1 MEFKD
6 VIQQRR
12 AVNFFD
18 TTKDVTYAQLKQI
31 IETAALAPSSSN
43 LQPWKVIVLRD
54 KEKKETLRKVA
65 MNQPKIT
72 DAPVVLIVLGDREGF
87 KKGNS
92 GFEKVFAES
101 VKAGTTKQEQYDGFA
116 NSTNSLYGISPER
129 QVAFACKNAG
139 FFAMSLML
147 AAKDAGLDSHPMD
160 GFDIDGVRR
169 AFNIP
174 DQYWIPCLLAIGH
187 FDKTK
192 TLLPPKWRK
201 SYEEIII
208 EFQSD
213 SNFKN
218 EVH

>member
-6 VIQQRR
+6 VMQQRR

-18 TTKDVTYAQLKQI
+18 PTKDVTEAQLKEI
-31 IETAALAPSSSN
+31 IETAALAPSGFN
-43 LQPWKVIVLRD
+43 LQPWNLIVLRD
-54 KEKKETLRKVA
+54 KAKKEMLRKVA
-65 MNQPKIT
+65 WDQPKIT

-87 KKGNS
+87 KKGNA
-92 GFEKVFAES
+92 GFEKDFAES
-101 VKAGTTKQEQYDGFA
+101 VKAGIMKQEQYDWFINA
-116 NSTNSLYGISPER
+116 ANSLYGVSPER
-129 QVAFACKNAG
+129 QLAFACKNTG

-160 GFDIDGVRR
+160 GFDIDGVRK

-174 DQYWIPCLLAIGH
+174 DQYWIPLLLAIVY

-201 SYEEIII
+201 SYNEIVV
-208 EFQSD
+208 
-213 SNFKN
+213 NF
-218 EVH
+218 

>member
-1 MEFKD
+1 MEFKEA
-6 VIQQRR
+6 IKQRR

-18 TTKDVTYAQLKQI
+18 PTKDVTDAQLKQI
-31 IETAALAPSSSN
+31 IETAALAPSGFN
-43 LQPWKVIVLRD
+43 LQPWNLIVLRD
-54 KEKKETLRKVA
+54 KAKKELLRKVA
-65 MNQPKIT
+65 WDQPKIT

-87 KKGNS
+87 KKGNP
-92 GFEKVFAES
+92 GFEKDFAES
-101 VKAGTTKQEQYDGFA
+101 VKAGIMKQEQYDWFVNA
-116 NSTNSLYGISPER
+116 TNSLYGVSPER
-129 QVAFACKNAG
+129 QMAFACKNAG

-160 GFDIDGVRR
+160 GFDIDGVRK

-201 SYEEIII
+201 SYDEIVIN
-208 EFQSD
+208 F
-213 SNFKN
+213 SN
-218 EVH
+218 

>member
-6 VIQQRR
+6 VMKQRR

-18 TTKDVTYAQLKQI
+18 PTKDVNDTQLRQI

-43 LQPWKVIVLRD
+43 LQPWKIIVLRD
-54 KEKKETLRKVA
+54 KEKKEALKKVA
-65 MNQPKIT
+65 SNQPKIT
-72 DAPVVLIVLGDREGF
+72 DAPVVLIILGDREGF
-87 KKGNS
+87 KKGNA

-101 VKAGTTKQEQYDGFA
+101 VKAGTSKQEKYDGFV

-160 GFDIDGVRR
+160 GFDIDGVRKY
-169 AFNIP
+169 FNIP
-174 DQYWIPCLLAIGH
+174 DQYWIPLLLAIGH

-192 TLLPPKWRK
+192 TVLPPKWRK
-201 SYEEIII
+201 SYEEIVI
-208 EFQSD
+208 
-213 SNFKN
+213 NF
-218 EVH
+218 

>member
-6 VIQQRR
+6 VIKQRR

-18 TTKDVTYAQLKQI
+18 PTKDVTDEQLRQI

-43 LQPWKVIVLRD
+43 LQPWYLIVLRD
-54 KEKKETLRKVA
+54 KEEKERLKKVA
-65 MNQPKIT
+65 SNQPKIT
-72 DAPVVLIVLGDREGF
+72 DAPVVLIILGDREGF
-87 KKGNS
+87 RKGNP
-92 GFEKVFAES
+92 GFEKAFAES
-101 VKAGTTKQEQYDGFA
+101 VKAGQTNLDKYEGFA
-116 NSTNSLYGISPER
+116 NAANSLYGTSPER

-160 GFDIDGVRR
+160 GFDIDGVRK

-174 DQYWIPCLLAIGH
+174 DQYWIPCLVAIGH

-201 SYEEIII
+201 SYEEIIVH
-208 EFQSD
+208 
-213 SNFKN
+213 FKIKN
-218 EVH
+218 M